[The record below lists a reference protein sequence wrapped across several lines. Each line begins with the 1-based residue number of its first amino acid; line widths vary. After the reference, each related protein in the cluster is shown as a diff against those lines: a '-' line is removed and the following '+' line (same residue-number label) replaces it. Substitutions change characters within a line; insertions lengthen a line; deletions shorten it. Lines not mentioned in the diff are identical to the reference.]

1 MALIEGQLVLC
12 TVKVIDKA
20 NIFFDIEEQGEGSMV
35 LSEVAAGRIRN
46 LREYVFPGKKIVCK
60 VLNVSNGHVELSLR
74 RVTAKERQE
83 VLERYKKERSFASML
98 KTIASNPEE
107 IVKKIKKEHDL
118 VSFLEEA
125 KDNTEILKKYFS
137 KEQIEKLSKVLK
149 EKINK
154 EKEVKKIFKISST
167 SNIGVLDIKEIL
179 DISNVEFHYLGSS
192 RFSICIKAKD
202 FKEANKKLILVL
214 EEIKQKAKEKK
225 AVFELL
231 EK

>member
-83 VLERYKKERSFASML
+83 VLERYKKERSFVSML

-137 KEQIEKLSKVLK
+137 KEQIEKLP
-149 EKINK
+149 
-154 EKEVKKIFKISST
+154 
-167 SNIGVLDIKEIL
+167 LDRNDHQLRLQIADVIQQ
-179 DISNVEFHYLGSS
+179 
-192 RFSICIKAKD
+192 R
-202 FKEANKKLILVL
+202 L
-214 EEIKQKAKEKK
+214 EELEQRQRQEEERRKK
-225 AVFELL
+225 TTRRTQRE
-231 EK
+231 EHNNN

>member
-179 DISNVEFHYLGSS
+179 DIS
-192 RFSICIKAKD
+192 
-202 FKEANKKLILVL
+202 
-214 EEIKQKAKEKK
+214 
-225 AVFELL
+225 
-231 EK
+231 